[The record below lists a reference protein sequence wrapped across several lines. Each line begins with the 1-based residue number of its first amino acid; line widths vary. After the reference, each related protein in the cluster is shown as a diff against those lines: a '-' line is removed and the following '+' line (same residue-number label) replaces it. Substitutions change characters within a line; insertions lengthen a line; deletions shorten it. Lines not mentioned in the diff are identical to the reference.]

1 MPFHT
6 DRQRKAVMAK
16 LNRGNPNSDVQPTI
30 VGKIKVLAQRFR
42 ETREARIEA
51 TTKQETQKLKT
62 LEMQLSKRLKIEE
75 KRQKG
80 LEVLREKTEKLEA
93 IKVQEAK
100 TRQALESF
108 TVRGKIKSRLKSGV
122 KLIQEDIAK
131 RRAFLKTPEGQRQ
144 VKAAR
149 ERRQKFFKKL
159 GKIKLV

>member
-1 MPFHT
+1 MPFHS
-6 DRQRKAVMAK
+6 DKQRKAVMAK
-16 LNRGNPNSDVQPTI
+16 LRGNPNSDVNPTI
-30 VGKIKVLAQRFR
+30 IGKIKVLSQRFR
-42 ETREARIEA
+42 EAREERIQA
-51 TTKQETQKLKT
+51 KTASETAKLKV
-62 LEMQLSKRLKIEE
+62 LEMQLSKRLKVES
-75 KRQKG
+75 KRQKE
-80 LEVLREKTEKLEA
+80 LEVLREKTERLES
-93 IKVQEAK
+93 IREQEKK

-108 TVRGKIKSRLKSGV
+108 TVRGKIKARLKSGV